1 MFGDRLW
8 FEKTLQGETLPL
20 VTHFGKGFWS
30 GTGNALWDDSL
41 VGLLENN
48 LWVSWKKHFL
58 HKLDLPT
65 PLLVG
70 SLPSGILDDANFSAG
85 FGQDPLHDGLD
96 VHVDRDMLNIIPQ
109 ILPNIG
115 QSTCLAPC

>member
-1 MFGDRLW
+1 M
-8 FEKTLQGETLPL
+8 
-20 VTHFGKGFWS
+20 HFGMILWLDCWRIICGF
-30 GTGNALWDDSL
+30 
-41 VGLLENN
+41 LE
-48 LWVSWKKHFL
+48 KQHFL